1 MVCSWSDRIVTM
13 IHKMTTAVA
22 TCTVIAALSAC
33 APVPFQQLGR
43 YDHTVVSDTER
54 TCVGDSG
61 RDHALAHVE
70 HAAGGTAGADVLVF
84 TVRGDV
90 ADVTATLQASSE
102 DGSVRRVVAFR
113 DGHVAANLITDDAGT
128 RDVDDVPAVDGSR
141 VTVSLPAGSA
151 GAFTGTGWYAG
162 MEMDG
167 TVVSAC
173 GNTPIPAYGA

>member
-1 MVCSWSDRIVTM
+1 M
-13 IHKMTTAVA
+13 IHKMTTAVTA
-22 TCTVIAALSAC
+22 CAVIAALSAC

-61 RDHALAHVE
+61 RDHALEYVE
-70 HAAGGTAGADVLVF
+70 HAADGVAGTDVLMF

-90 ADVTATLQASSE
+90 AGATATLQASSE

-113 DGHVAANLITDDAGT
+113 SGRVVANLLTDDAGT
-128 RDVDDVPAVDGSR
+128 RTVDDVPAVDGSR

-162 MEMDG
+162 MEMDDR
-167 TVVSAC
+167 VVSAC
-173 GNTPIPAYGA
+173 GNTPVPAYGA